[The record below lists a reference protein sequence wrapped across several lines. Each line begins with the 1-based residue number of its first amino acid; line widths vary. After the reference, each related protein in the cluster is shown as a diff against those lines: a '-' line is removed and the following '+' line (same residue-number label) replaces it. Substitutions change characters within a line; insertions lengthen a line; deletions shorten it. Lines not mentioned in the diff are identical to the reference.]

1 MARNEIATNH
11 AELIVWQL
19 SDELR
24 SLTLKYT
31 EHTTHDLRWK
41 DQIRASIRSVCNNIC
56 EGFYRKRD
64 GDFLNH
70 LIFARGSLG
79 EFEDQLDEG
88 LAAKAFT
95 PQQHEEM
102 KRLVIRA
109 WTANSGL
116 RRYLAESIAKAK
128 ARKRAVREEEKEMRR
143 LQRETD
149 PKSRPRTRRT

>member
-1 MARNEIATNH
+1 VARNEIATNH
-11 AELIVWQL
+11 TELIVWQL
-19 SDELR
+19 CDQLR
-24 SLTLKYT
+24 SLTLEHT
-31 EHTTHDLRWK
+31 EHTKHDRRWR
-41 DQIRASIRSVCNNIC
+41 DQIRASIRSVCNNTC

-88 LAAKAFT
+88 LACQAFT
-95 PQQHEEM
+95 QQQYEEM

-116 RRYLAESIAKAK
+116 RRYLAQSIAEEK
-128 ARKRAVREEEKEMRR
+128 ARKRAARQKDKR
-143 LQRETD
+143 
-149 PKSRPRTRRT
+149 SGRT